1 MVDKIVEIKNTLIKY
16 SESFAH
22 DGQGDWTF
30 CIRDEGLESIATQLY
45 SAKCPVCP
53 SEDVIRTSE
62 ADDYYCEVCGHE
74 WVHSAGEEQLEPEGK
89 HCTTCGY
96 SHDPLLNECPT
107 CLKHSA
113 REEVYVE
120 CGKNAQTHYVV
131 STKAETDM
139 AYIPVRKL
147 THPTVSE
154 EEIYKYL
161 SKFWD
166 FMEDAQIDD
175 TQGQWSIKDLIQA
188 YMKKQPLRN

>member
-1 MVDKIVEIKNTLIKY
+1 MKTKDKIIEIILETFHRTKNITQTAI
-16 SESFAH
+16 ESATAIE
-22 DGQGDWTF
+22 Q
-30 CIRDEGLESIATQLY
+30 LEPEYETTEKSI
-45 SAKCPVCP
+45 
-53 SEDVIRTSE
+53 
-62 ADDYYCEVCGHE
+62 
-74 WVHSAGEEQLEPEGK
+74 EQLEPEGK

-147 THPTVSE
+147 TPQQPSE
-154 EEIYKYL
+154 EEIHKLVNKYL
-161 SKFWD
+161 IIEESLC
-166 FMEDAQIDD
+166 ADD
-175 TQGQWSIKDLIQA
+175 YPYFTMKGAKAIKEL
-188 YMKKQPLRN
+188 LNR